1 MSIAKDKA
9 GLGFRELRSLN
20 NAMLGEEAWR
30 LLDNP
35 MSALVF

>member
-1 MSIAKDKA
+1 MLIANDKG
-9 GLGFRELRSLN
+9 GLGFRELRNLN
-20 NAMLGEEAWR
+20 DAMLGEEAWR